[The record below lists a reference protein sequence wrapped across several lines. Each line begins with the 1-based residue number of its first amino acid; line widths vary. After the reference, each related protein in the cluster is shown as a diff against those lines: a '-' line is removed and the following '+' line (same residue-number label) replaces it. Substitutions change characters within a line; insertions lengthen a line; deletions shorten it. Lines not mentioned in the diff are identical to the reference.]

1 MADQFYCLVHGYHPE
16 SQEGLKLFSRAYLVG
31 SCLLESHGLHIHL
44 DQLTVRRVAKDNA
57 VGGVGAA
64 APVVFCLGV

>member
-1 MADQFYCLVHGYHPE
+1 MKRSTTTAVAAMNSVE

-57 VGGVGAA
+57 VG
-64 APVVFCLGV
+64 VVVS